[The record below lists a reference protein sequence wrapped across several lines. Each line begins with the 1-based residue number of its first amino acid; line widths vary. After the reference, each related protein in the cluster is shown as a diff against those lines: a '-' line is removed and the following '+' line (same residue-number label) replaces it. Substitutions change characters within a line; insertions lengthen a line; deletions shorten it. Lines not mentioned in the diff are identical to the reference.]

1 MSREVKD
8 VCYILAVAAGILLV
22 VLSVGCK
29 TMPGKLEIDTMFFDI
44 EYEGTPK

>member
-1 MSREVKD
+1 V
-8 VCYILAVAAGILLV
+8 GISVV
-22 VLSVGCK
+22 VLWFSVGCK